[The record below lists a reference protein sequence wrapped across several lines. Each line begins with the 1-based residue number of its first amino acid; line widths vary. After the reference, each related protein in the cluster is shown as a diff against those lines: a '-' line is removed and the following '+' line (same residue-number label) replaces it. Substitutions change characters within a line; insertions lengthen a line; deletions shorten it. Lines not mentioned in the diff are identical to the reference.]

1 MKELDM
7 IKAFAELEGIKV
19 ELVDPDFD
27 SMFYATIGENK
38 RIEEY
43 NPLLPSALNCA
54 ARDKYGVT
62 VEYGFS
68 SSCAIYEAD
77 KRGLLRLKSSSTFE
91 HQPVSKAVIEC
102 ILKSEG
108 KWK

>member
-7 IKAFAELEGIKV
+7 IKAFAELEGFSTPSDNETYKKY
-19 ELVDPDFD
+19 LGLWC
-27 SMFYATIGENK
+27 TICTGNCFGW
-38 RIEEY
+38 Y
-43 NPLLPSALNCA
+43 NPITNLNLNCA

-91 HQPVSKAVIEC
+91 HQPVSKAVWIF
-102 ILKSEG
+102 
-108 KWK
+108 